1 MMLIIKLSWSGFLD
15 MSGNFGKPLKRKKHL
30 EKYKIMFI
38 LVFDC

>member
-1 MMLIIKLSWSGFLD
+1 MVRVLRYVWKLWKASE
-15 MSGNFGKPLKRKKHL
+15 KKKHL